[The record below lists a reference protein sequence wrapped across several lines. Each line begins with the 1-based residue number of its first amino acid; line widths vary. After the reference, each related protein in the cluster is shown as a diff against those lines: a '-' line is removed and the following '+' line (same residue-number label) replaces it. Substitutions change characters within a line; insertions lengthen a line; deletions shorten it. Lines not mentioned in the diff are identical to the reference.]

1 MVKCCIPMCQN
12 GLQAKNIA
20 WKFQI
25 WVRIQ
30 TALKERTRPLW
41 MRTNT
46 PSLGSDIIYVTD
58 IRDHGESKIKLV
70 RQREESQKIMEDKQ
84 ARRRYARGNPS
95 NPYQLTHFRISYYQP
110 PDIAEVLAYTIIVE
124 KWIMTH
130 LETLDI
136 IHFIAINEKRICM
149 VPHDL
154 TQIIH
159 WLNPILD
166 PVYFGEK
173 VIIKTAYKITRCTPR
188 NKASSSL

>member
-84 ARRRYARGNPS
+84 ARRRYARGNTS

-130 LETLDI
+130 METLDTF
-136 IHFIAINEKRICM
+136 HCDQWKTHMYGSTWSN
-149 VPHDL
+149 PDYTL
-154 TQIIH
+154 TKPDS
-159 WLNPILD
+159 WSGLFWRKSD
-166 PVYFGEK
+166 Y
-173 VIIKTAYKITRCTPR
+173 
-188 NKASSSL
+188 